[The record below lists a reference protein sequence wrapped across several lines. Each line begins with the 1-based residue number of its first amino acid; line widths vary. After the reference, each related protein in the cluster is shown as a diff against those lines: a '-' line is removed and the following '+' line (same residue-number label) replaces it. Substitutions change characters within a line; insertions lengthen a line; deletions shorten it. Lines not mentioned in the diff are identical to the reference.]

1 MSRWQGPCHQVL
13 DQRLWVLWRL
23 RAWPQASRAFDRNGC
38 WASWLFNRSIS
49 LMRLMRSSSPYLR
62 DLWEEHASGALHADY
77 SDSLWE
83 DVKEEGTQGKKWAKC
98 QASRESEKKIVWTI
112 RCRIKPCARKIY
124 ITTIEQISN
133 KCTMNS
139 AEVSRV
145 WGKGLQHRH
154 TVISFTSFARSG
166 DWHCL
171 QAVPVALRCKSRGGF

>member
-1 MSRWQGPCHQVL
+1 MQNLDTSWTLIKNDRKILAEIKFRSSRSLHIPKKKTKSMSRWQGPCHQVL

-83 DVKEEGTQGKKWAKC
+83 DVKEEGTQGKKWAKWMPGFKRI
-98 QASRESEKKIVWTI
+98 REKDRLNNT
-112 RCRIKPCARKIY
+112 
-124 ITTIEQISN
+124 
-133 KCTMNS
+133 
-139 AEVSRV
+139 
-145 WGKGLQHRH
+145 LQN
-154 TVISFTSFARSG
+154 
-166 DWHCL
+166 
-171 QAVPVALRCKSRGGF
+171 